1 MPIVLIPPPYR
12 GPTAGKAE
20 IETSGASVIDCLKQ
34 VEQQGPG
41 FLSLVLDDG
50 GGIHRY
56 VKLFVNEEQVDSESL
71 DVPVSGDDRIQ
82 VLAAIAGG

>member
-1 MPIVLIPPPYR
+1 MPVVVIPPPYR
-12 GPTAGKAE
+12 GPTQGEAE
-20 IETSGASVIDCLKQ
+20 IETSGASIIDCLKQ
-34 VEQQGPG
+34 VEQQSPG

>member
-1 MPIVLIPPPYR
+1 MPVVLIPPPYR
-12 GPTAGKAE
+12 GPTRGEAE
-20 IETSGASVIDCLKQ
+20 IETSGASVIDCLRQ
-34 VEQQGPG
+34 VEQRSPG

-56 VKLFVNEEQVDSESL
+56 VKLFVNEEQVDSEWL
-71 DVPVSGDDRIQ
+71 DVPVADDDRIQ